1 MPPQK
6 RKRPRSPA
14 EASRIPRWP
23 VTDPHPSVRGDAQY
37 GDAQPRPGSSALP
50 ARSAE
55 WPAQAT
61 GGSSTSRQHDHPRA
75 NEDSEEEPWAM
86 ASLQSDHLRAAR
98 QQIRDH
104 AMGGSST
111 SRLDHHRHHPPAP
124 EDEDGA
130 MASLQWDHL
139 RAARQEIKDHDRAI
153 AGHATSRRDHR
164 RHPPTTNKK
173 VTLMAPSQWHLPRAA
188 HYSVETPRT
197 MNGSTQGWNRE
208 TTLRSGSAVGAGRIT
223 NTADERVEPSQASTT
238 PLMGSRAGL
247 QMTRTED
254 GQPEQEMATELYSA
268 GLLCTHG
275 GRIYRDLP
283 SPQSARVERDAQPDL

>member
-14 EASRIPRWP
+14 ETTRIPRRP

-37 GDAQPRPGSSALP
+37 GDAQPRPRSSALP
-50 ARSAE
+50 AQSAE

-104 AMGGSST
+104 AMGGSSM
-111 SRLDHHRHHPPAP
+111 SRLDHHRHHPPVP

-139 RAARQEIKDHDRAI
+139 RAAHQEIKDHDRAI

-164 RHPPTTNKK
+164 RHPPTTKEK
-173 VTLMAPSQWHLPRAA
+173 VTLMAPPQWHLPRAA
-188 HYSVETPRT
+188 HYS
-197 MNGSTQGWNRE
+197 
-208 TTLRSGSAVGAGRIT
+208 VGAGRIT

-238 PLMGSRAGL
+238 PLMGLRAGL
-247 QMTRTED
+247 QTTRTED

-283 SPQSARVERDAQPDL
+283 SPQSARVERDVQPDFHGSHDNANEEMLASSKDSS